1 MPWGGRGGGEKA
13 REREREGKRDGTPTH
28 SLSLSSPMICGFV
41 PGEDK
46 RFGAAWDALPLEE
59 SNNAKMPAERWRWW
73 GSDGGRERRR
83 EVERMRGGWRRGGGE
98 GGLVSKGCAGACG
111 PVRCLEEIESSRRAG
126 LALISPRSSAP
137 AISHHPSPMAL

>member
-59 SNNAKMPAERWRWW
+59 SNNAKMPTEGWWW
-73 GSDGGRERRR
+73 GSEGGSLREGGR
-83 EVERMRGGWRRGGGE
+83 RGGSREGEMRLEERGGE
-98 GGLVSKGCAGACG
+98 GG
-111 PVRCLEEIESSRRAG
+111 
-126 LALISPRSSAP
+126 
-137 AISHHPSPMAL
+137 